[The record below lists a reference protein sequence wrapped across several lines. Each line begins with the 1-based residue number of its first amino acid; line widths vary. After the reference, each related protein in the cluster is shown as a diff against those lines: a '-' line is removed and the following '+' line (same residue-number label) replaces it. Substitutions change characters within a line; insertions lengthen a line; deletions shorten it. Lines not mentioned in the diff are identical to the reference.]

1 MMFMRA
7 LADEDSGEVE
17 GLLGLAVRALDGDGD
32 LASARQRFDSAF
44 QAAERCANAEAM
56 AQAALG
62 MGGIWVH
69 ERRTLA
75 ASATLRARLEQVL
88 PMVERGSATG
98 LRVCARLA
106 AEADYRTGEH
116 AKVLSFVDQVRSVAD
131 PIAGAEVRSLA
142 HHCVLGPDHGG
153 LRRELAADMLEA
165 ASRSPRRIDMLMA
178 TLWQTVNMFLD
189 GDPHALRRFG
199 ELQQSLRDRNHLAVG
214 FVASAIEVML
224 AIRAGKLRA
233 AEDLARVCAA
243 RGTAAG
249 DIDATG
255 WLGGQMVAIRWY
267 EGRLPELLPMLNE
280 LVHSPALSAVDNSCY
295 AALAVAC
302 AQSGDM
308 RTAASLVA
316 SLRGRDLADLPRSSS
331 WLVTMNGLVEAAY
344 LLSDTETAARVYEL
358 LKPFAA
364 LPMLGGLGTVC
375 FGSTEQAL
383 GVACLTT
390 GDLDAAVAHLRA
402 AVQRNLGLAHW
413 PAVVSSRT
421 RYAQALARRD
431 GPGDAELARSE
442 LAHAADDAAAVGVPV
457 PPGHTSPAASDTL
470 TCHRQG
476 GKWRLSYGTRS
487 IVLAGGVGLLHLAV
501 LIANPGQE
509 IHSADLVA
517 GVSGLG
523 QTLRSDDA
531 QALRSG
537 GAQALRSGG
546 AQALLDRSAIEQ
558 YRARLAQLGD
568 VIDELSASGRQDRA
582 AEARAEREWLMAEL
596 SSATGLAGRTRTF
609 QDGAERA
616 RIAVGKAIRRA
627 LEQIAAKDHVIE
639 AHLRESV
646 HTGMRC
652 VYRPG
657 EVASRKLASTAH
669 GASPIR

>member
-1 MMFMRA
+1 MMFMRGF
-7 LADEDSGEVE
+7 ADEEFGEA
-17 GLLGLAVRALDGDGD
+17 GRLLGLAVRALDGDGD
-32 LASARQRFDSAF
+32 LASARRWFDSAF
-44 QAAERCANAEAM
+44 EAAERCANAEAM

-69 ERRTLA
+69 EQRTLA
-75 ASATLRARLEQVL
+75 ASAMLRARLEQAL
-88 PMVERGSATG
+88 PMVEQGSAAG
-98 LRVCARLA
+98 IRVRARLA

-116 AKVLSFVDQVRSVAD
+116 ARILAFVDQVRSVAD

-178 TLWQTVNMFLD
+178 TLWQTVNMFLE

-199 ELQQSLRDRNHLAVG
+199 ELQQSLRNRNHLAVG

-233 AEDLARVCAA
+233 AEDLAGASAA
-243 RGTAAG
+243 QGTAAG

-267 EGRLPELLPMLNE
+267 QGRLPELLPMLNE

-295 AALAVAC
+295 AALAVAY
-302 AQSGDM
+302 AQSGDT

-316 SLRGRDLADLPRSSS
+316 SLRGRDLAGLPRSSS

-344 LLSDTETAARVYEL
+344 LLDDAETAERVYEL

-375 FGSTEQAL
+375 FGSVEQAL

-390 GDLDAAVAHLRA
+390 GDLDAAVAHLRR

-413 PAVVSSRT
+413 PAVVSSRM
-421 RYAQALARRD
+421 RYAQALARRN
-431 GPGDAELARSE
+431 GPGDAELAQSE
-442 LAHAADDAAAVGVPV
+442 LAYAADDAAAVGIPVPV
-457 PPGHTSPAASDTL
+457 GHPGPAAGPAAYDTL
-470 TCHRQG
+470 TCRRQG

-501 LIANPGQE
+501 LIANPDQE

-523 QTLRSDDA
+523 QAS
-531 QALRSG
+531 RSG
-537 GAQALRSGG
+537 GGQASRSGDS
-546 AQALLDRSAIEQ
+546 QALLDRTAIEQ
-558 YRARLAQLGD
+558 YRARLDQLGD
-568 VIDELSASGRQDRA
+568 VIDELSASGQQDRA

-596 SSATGLAGRTRTF
+596 SSATGLAGRTRKF

-627 LEQIAAKDHVIE
+627 LEQIAANDQVIA
-639 AHLRESV
+639 AHLRESL

-652 VYRPG
+652 VYRP
-657 EVASRKLASTAH
+657 EKVASRKSLLASTAH
-669 GASPIR
+669 GAPLR

>member
-7 LADEDSGEVE
+7 FADEESGEVE

-44 QAAERCANAEAM
+44 EAAERCANAEAM

-98 LRVCARLA
+98 LRVSARLA

-153 LRRELAADMLEA
+153 LRREL
-165 ASRSPRRIDMLMA
+165 
-178 TLWQTVNMFLD
+178 
-189 GDPHALRRFG
+189 
-199 ELQQSLRDRNHLAVG
+199 
-214 FVASAIEVML
+214 
-224 AIRAGKLRA
+224 
-233 AEDLARVCAA
+233 
-243 RGTAAG
+243 
-249 DIDATG
+249 
-255 WLGGQMVAIRWY
+255 
-267 EGRLPELLPMLNE
+267 
-280 LVHSPALSAVDNSCY
+280 
-295 AALAVAC
+295 
-302 AQSGDM
+302 
-308 RTAASLVA
+308 VA

-344 LLSDTETAARVYEL
+344 LLSDAETAARVYEL

-413 PAVVSSRT
+413 PAVVSSRM

-442 LAHAADDAAAVGVPV
+442 LAHAADDVAAVGIPV

-476 GKWRLSYGTRS
+476 GTWRLNYGTRS

-523 QTLRSDDA
+523 QALRSDD
-531 QALRSG
+531 
-537 GAQALRSGG
+537 AQALRSGG

-558 YRARLAQLGD
+558 YRARLARLGD

-582 AEARAEREWLMAEL
+582 EEARAEREWLMAEL